1 MITWWRAGIVVGA
14 VALAVAAFFSFFL
27 YQRVSSFGSQS
38 TSPPMEKRPP
48 LFSQT
53 LLDDM
58 KVFWQK
64 RTAGGLT
71 NL

>member
-14 VALAVAAFFSFFL
+14 VALAVVAFFSFFL

-38 TSPPMEKRPP
+38 ASPPMEKRPP

-64 RTAGGLT
+64 RTGGGLT
-71 NL
+71 P